1 MARSKPIFIGDPIT
15 RKNIL
20 DSARTEVDQYGII
33 GLRLSSVAEKAQVSI
48 PLIYKYFEDRDGLLA
63 VVLGDWYEE
72 FTNKFRG
79 KIDSWLDAADSVT
92 LDDFAHFT
100 QKPRAGSMQKDR
112 DFRLKVLATSLE
124 NPQLRLRIKN
134 ITNDLYIWGESAIDR
149 LIPKLPSEDRNFDRR
164 IFTLLM
170 FNIMYVFHDMLDQEP
185 VSDSEHS
192 DFLVQLIRASSKA
205 NSMTG

>member
-1 MARSKPIFIGDPIT
+1 MARSKQIFTGDPTT

-72 FTNKFRG
+72 FTNKFRD

-149 LIPKLPSEDRNFDRR
+149 LIPKLPSKDRNFDRR

-205 NSMTG
+205 NSMPA

>member
-1 MARSKPIFIGDPIT
+1 MARSKPIFTGDPIT

-48 PLIYKYFEDRDGLLA
+48 PLIYRYFEDRDGLLA

-72 FTNKFRG
+72 FTNKFRD

-100 QKPRAGSMQKDR
+100 QKPRAGSMQEDR

-205 NSMTG
+205 NSMTS

>member
-1 MARSKPIFIGDPIT
+1 MARSKPIFTGDPIT

-20 DSARTEVDQYGII
+20 DSARTEVDHYGII

-72 FTNKFRG
+72 FTNKFRD
-79 KIDSWLDAADSVT
+79 KIDSWLDTADSVT
-92 LDDFAHFT
+92 LDDCAHFT

-134 ITNDLYIWGESAIDR
+134 ITNDLYIWGETAIDR
-149 LIPKLPSEDRNFDRR
+149 LIPKLPSKDRNFDRR

-205 NSMTG
+205 NSVTS

>member
-20 DSARTEVDQYGII
+20 DSARTEVDLYGII

>member
-1 MARSKPIFIGDPIT
+1 MARSKQIFTGDPTT

>member
-1 MARSKPIFIGDPIT
+1 VARSKPIFIGDPIT

-20 DSARTEVDQYGII
+20 DSARTEVDLYGII

>member
-1 MARSKPIFIGDPIT
+1 MARSKQIFTGDPTT

-72 FTNKFRG
+72 FTNKFRD

-112 DFRLKVLATSLE
+112 DFRRKVLATSLE

-149 LIPKLPSEDRNFDRR
+149 LIPKLPSKDRNFDRR

>member
-1 MARSKPIFIGDPIT
+1 MARSKQIFTGDPTT

-72 FTNKFRG
+72 FTNKFRD

-149 LIPKLPSEDRNFDRR
+149 LIPKLPSKDRNFDRR

>member
-1 MARSKPIFIGDPIT
+1 
-15 RKNIL
+15 
-20 DSARTEVDQYGII
+20 
-33 GLRLSSVAEKAQVSI
+33 
-48 PLIYKYFEDRDGLLA
+48 
-63 VVLGDWYEE
+63 
-72 FTNKFRG
+72 
-79 KIDSWLDAADSVT
+79 
-92 LDDFAHFT
+92 
-100 QKPRAGSMQKDR
+100 MQKDR

-134 ITNDLYIWGESAIDR
+134 ITNDLYIWGESAINR
-149 LIPKLPSEDRNFDRR
+149 LIPKLPNEDRNFDRR

-205 NSMTG
+205 NSVTS

>member
-1 MARSKPIFIGDPIT
+1 MARSKPIFTGDPIT

-20 DSARTEVDQYGII
+20 DSARTEVDHYGII

-72 FTNKFRG
+72 FTNKFRD
-79 KIDSWLDAADSVT
+79 KIDSWLDTADSVT

-134 ITNDLYIWGESAIDR
+134 ITNDLYIWGETAIDC
-149 LIPKLPSEDRNFDRR
+149 LIPKLPSKDRNFDRR

-205 NSMTG
+205 NSVTS

>member
-1 MARSKPIFIGDPIT
+1 MARSKQIFTGDPTT

-205 NSMTG
+205 NSVTS

>member
-1 MARSKPIFIGDPIT
+1 MARSKRIFTGDPIT

-72 FTNKFRG
+72 FTNKFRD

-112 DFRLKVLATSLE
+112 DFRLKVLSTSLE

-205 NSMTG
+205 NSMTS

>member
-72 FTNKFRG
+72 FTNKFRD

-149 LIPKLPSEDRNFDRR
+149 LIPKLPSKDRNFDRR

-205 NSMTG
+205 NSVTS

>member
-1 MARSKPIFIGDPIT
+1 MARSKQIFTGDPIT

-20 DSARTEVDQYGII
+20 DSARTEVDLYGII

-72 FTNKFRG
+72 FTNKFRD

-134 ITNDLYIWGESAIDR
+134 ITNDLYIWGESAIER

>member
-1 MARSKPIFIGDPIT
+1 MARSKQIFTGDPTT

-72 FTNKFRG
+72 FTNKFRD

-149 LIPKLPSEDRNFDRR
+149 LIPKLPSKDRNFDRR

-205 NSMTG
+205 NSVTS